1 VAGLAGQQLANHAG
15 GDRYLRLIDDAVA
28 MFAAHLVAKETPSQ
42 GRG

>member
-1 VAGLAGQQLANHAG
+1 VAGLAGQQLAN
-15 GDRYLRLIDDAVA
+15 DAVA